1 MTESSKAA
9 KDRDRLIVRVPDGMK
24 ERVERRAQA
33 NGRSVNSEIV
43 EMLEYALGR
52 TPQTQLDKLTH
63 EYRVLLLEM
72 DEAKARAS
80 AAQDRLWA
88 IQDQISMAVGGKP
101 MGDGDDPVA
110 YLAEKKGRPA

>member
-1 MTESSKAA
+1 
-9 KDRDRLIVRVPDGMK
+9 MK

-43 EMLEYALGR
+43 DMLDFALGQ
-52 TPQTQLDKLTH
+52 TPRDQLDKLVH
-63 EYRVLLLEM
+63 EYQVLLLEM

-88 IQDQISMAVGGKP
+88 IQDQISLATAGKP
-101 MGDGDDPVA
+101 MGLHEDPEG
-110 YLAEKKGRPA
+110 YLANQGGQGDPPVD